1 MYSVLGTCNVLTNP
15 TNGKVSCSLRE
26 DKVPTDGDTCN
37 YTCNT
42 DYVLRG
48 DVMRTCGSDG
58 RWTGSKPKCIGN
70 VIKILYYLSACNNCR
85 HLFRA

>member
-1 MYSVLGTCNVLTNP
+1 MYSVLGSCNVLTNP
-15 TNGKVSCSLRE
+15 TNGKVSCSLGR

-42 DYVLRG
+42 GYVLSDDG
-48 DVMRTCGSDG
+48 MRTCRSNG

-70 VIKILYYLSACNNCR
+70 VIKSLYYLSACNNCCQ
-85 HLFRA
+85 LFHA